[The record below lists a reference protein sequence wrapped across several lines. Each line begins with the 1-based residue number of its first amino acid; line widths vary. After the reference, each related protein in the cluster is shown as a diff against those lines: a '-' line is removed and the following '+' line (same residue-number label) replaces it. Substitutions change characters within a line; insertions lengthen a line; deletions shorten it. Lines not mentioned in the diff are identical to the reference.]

1 MRFIFVEYINN
12 KDIKFF
18 NGDVA
23 NIKINNLS
31 YYYFKYHLSKD
42 GFFDRWRW
50 GFDSFNL
57 FMVGKL
63 IVKIDLVIV
72 VQCVISM
79 IDDMYMRRLL
89 VKT

>member
-42 GFFDRWRW
+42 GFSID
-50 GFDSFNL
+50 GVDFDSYYL
-57 FMVGKL
+57 LMVGEM

-79 IDDMYMRRLL
+79 IDDIYMRRLL

>member
-1 MRFIFVEYINN
+1 MVFSI
-12 KDIKFF
+12 
-18 NGDVA
+18 
-23 NIKINNLS
+23 
-31 YYYFKYHLSKD
+31 D
-42 GFFDRWRW
+42 GV

-57 FMVGKL
+57 LTVGKL

>member
-50 GFDSFNL
+50 F
-57 FMVGKL
+57 
-63 IVKIDLVIV
+63 
-72 VQCVISM
+72 
-79 IDDMYMRRLL
+79 
-89 VKT
+89 

>member
-31 YYYFKYHLSKD
+31 YYYFKYYLSKD
-42 GFFDRWRW
+42 GFFDRWR
-50 GFDSFNL
+50 
-57 FMVGKL
+57 
-63 IVKIDLVIV
+63 
-72 VQCVISM
+72 
-79 IDDMYMRRLL
+79 
-89 VKT
+89 

>member
-1 MRFIFVEYINN
+1 MVFSIDGVGF
-12 KDIKFF
+12 
-18 NGDVA
+18 
-23 NIKINNLS
+23 
-31 YYYFKYHLSKD
+31 D
-42 GFFDRWRW
+42 GF
-50 GFDSFNL
+50 NL
-57 FMVGKL
+57 LMIGKL

>member
-1 MRFIFVEYINN
+1 M
-12 KDIKFF
+12 FF
-18 NGDVA
+18 SN
-23 NIKINNLS
+23 
-31 YYYFKYHLSKD
+31 D
-42 GFFDRWRW
+42 GV
-50 GFDSFNL
+50 GFDSWNL
-57 FMVGKL
+57 LMIGKM

>member
-1 MRFIFVEYINN
+1 MVFSI
-12 KDIKFF
+12 
-18 NGDVA
+18 
-23 NIKINNLS
+23 
-31 YYYFKYHLSKD
+31 D
-42 GFFDRWRW
+42 GV

-57 FMVGKL
+57 LMIVKL